1 MKRLINTSEFNVL
14 LFNVIMASK
23 ELIKGTLQTII
34 LKVLSDHDQMYGYEI
49 TQKVLDLTDGEIQL
63 SEGSLYPH
71 LHRMEA
77 EGILSTHTV
86 HIGKRVRKYYK
97 ITQKGTSVVREKI
110 EDFTEFVKIMQ
121 NVLNIKPCF

>member
-1 MKRLINTSEFNVL
+1 
-14 LFNVIMASK
+14 MAPK

-34 LKVLSDHDQMYGYEI
+34 LKVLHDNGRMYGYEI
-49 TQKVLDLTDGEIQL
+49 TNKVKKLTDSEIQL

-77 EGILSTHTV
+77 EGILSTETV

-97 ITQKGTSVVREKI
+97 ITKAGMSVVDEKI
-110 EDFTEFVKIMQ
+110 RDFTNFVRIMQ
-121 NVLNIKPCF
+121 NVLQLKPMPNS